1 MEILREIGQ
10 QAQTNQILRRDKLDL
25 NSEEYT
31 AVAMKGLNLNKI
43 SIIHLT
49 PLREISRT
57 MNGLKKRMAVFALL
71 IFSLTFAMFRLL
83 SNHFLRPVQD
93 IRKAI
98 EAIDRRD
105 FTYRLEL
112 NSSNEFR
119 ELANTFNNTLET
131 LKDIETAKIV
141 QENLLPAAAF
151 KLGKIQLLSHSQT
164 LSRIGGD
171 YFDYFSPDQ
180 RNLGIFIG
188 DVSGH
193 GIAAALIMA
202 MAKAIMICERN
213 SFSSIEKLMAELD
226 NLLYLNRKT
235 GTKEYMTGLV
245 MIIDPDTR
253 TAQLINRGHCMPVLV
268 TGKGEKVSAIKCG
281 GLPLGFKSSDNS
293 KVSIALS
300 PGDFIILHTDGL
312 IEAQNENGL
321 ALGQANFQQL
331 IKESYREDMES
342 FKDEILQRLAKWSA
356 SQNDD
361 QTLVLIRIE

>member
-1 MEILREIGQ
+1 
-10 QAQTNQILRRDKLDL
+10 
-25 NSEEYT
+25 
-31 AVAMKGLNLNKI
+31 
-43 SIIHLT
+43 
-49 PLREISRT
+49 
-57 MNGLKKRMAVFALL
+57 
-71 IFSLTFAMFRLL
+71 
-83 SNHFLRPVQD
+83 
-93 IRKAI
+93 
-98 EAIDRRD
+98 
-105 FTYRLEL
+105 
-112 NSSNEFR
+112 
-119 ELANTFNNTLET
+119 
-131 LKDIETAKIV
+131 
-141 QENLLPAAAF
+141 
-151 KLGKIQLLSHSQT
+151 
-164 LSRIGGD
+164 
-171 YFDYFSPDQ
+171 
-180 RNLGIFIG
+180 
-188 DVSGH
+188 
-193 GIAAALIMA
+193 
-202 MAKAIMICERN
+202 
-213 SFSSIEKLMAELD
+213 MAELD

-268 TGKGEKVSAIKCG
+268 TDKGEKVSAIKCG